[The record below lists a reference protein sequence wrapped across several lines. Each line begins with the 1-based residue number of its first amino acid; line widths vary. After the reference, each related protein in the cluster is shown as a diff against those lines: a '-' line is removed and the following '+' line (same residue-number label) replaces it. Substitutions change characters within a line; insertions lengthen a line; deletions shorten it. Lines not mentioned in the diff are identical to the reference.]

1 MNKLIEKTHRCHND
15 PSKVIHNFSSY
26 ELNDIEKSLLV
37 RGLNFSICPG
47 KLNYA
52 DYCINFEYLFK
63 AIKTDGIL
71 SPHKLDFVKTRLKDI
86 ALSSYKEHNSFPYKY
101 SNLSKEEAE
110 CLKKLSENKNLV
122 IQKSDK
128 GNAIVILNRED
139 YVGKV
144 KELLSDSSKFKVA
157 NVKEGKEIRHLMNV
171 REDFKQVIDEL
182 LRMEKITQ
190 QTYWKLDPI
199 GCKPGVLYGLSKV
212 HKTLVNGLP
221 KMRPILSAI
230 GTAGYNVSK
239 FLLPILDSVANG
251 PYTIINTFSF
261 NKEVQLQDANLV
273 MGSLDVDALF
283 TNIPLDETINIC
295 VTELFKDKELINK
308 LNKDDVRDLL
318 QLASKNT
325 LFIFD
330 GILYQQIDGVAMGSP
345 LGPHF
350 ANTFMNYHEK
360 QWLKDCPLDF
370 KPKYYRRYVDDIFV
384 LCESIEHLE
393 KFREY
398 LNVKHPNINFT
409 SEIEVDKKLPFLD
422 TLVDRSSGM
431 FITSVYRKPTFT
443 GVYTHFLSFLPS
455 VYKFGLLSTLLF
467 RYFSICSNFQLF
479 HLEVVEFKKIFTKNG
494 YPSKLIDACIFKF
507 LNKMYVKKVNI
518 DTVPKR
524 EYLIVLP
531 YLGPLSTKIQHRIK
545 TVFQKTLNYGKIRI
559 VFRTTR
565 RLSHLLRFKDLVSTD
580 LSSHIIYHF
589 KCSCCNAGYIGE
601 TRKHFKVRSSQH
613 LGISEFTGR
622 PMKGGLPTAIT
633 KHIKDSKCQCDL
645 RNFDI
650 LGREEDY
657 HKRLVK
663 ESLFIKLYDYALNEQ
678 QTSTELLLF

>member
-1 MNKLIEKTHRCHND
+1 MVYKLTFKIVVWFIIAIARFRFPRNESIPTILRRRYGDEVIKSVRKFEKTDRKLRKAELDLTFLQKCVELSLTPKFLNFKVTNDNLRNSNTYIHCQKELLNEEIVQKNKSIEELRNLLRNIKSELQEKLNVIDYAHVLSCFLQSNDRFISTHRDVQDKKLNKLIEKTHRCHND

-295 VTELFKDKELINK
+295 VTELFKDKELINM
-308 LNKDDVRDLL
+308 LNMDDVRDLL
-318 QLASKNT
+318 KLASKNT
-325 LFIFD
+325 
-330 GILYQQIDGVAMGSP
+330 
-345 LGPHF
+345 
-350 ANTFMNYHEK
+350 
-360 QWLKDCPLDF
+360 
-370 KPKYYRRYVDDIFV
+370 
-384 LCESIEHLE
+384 
-393 KFREY
+393 
-398 LNVKHPNINFT
+398 
-409 SEIEVDKKLPFLD
+409 
-422 TLVDRSSGM
+422 
-431 FITSVYRKPTFT
+431 
-443 GVYTHFLSFLPS
+443 
-455 VYKFGLLSTLLF
+455 
-467 RYFSICSNFQLF
+467 
-479 HLEVVEFKKIFTKNG
+479 
-494 YPSKLIDACIFKF
+494 
-507 LNKMYVKKVNI
+507 
-518 DTVPKR
+518 
-524 EYLIVLP
+524 
-531 YLGPLSTKIQHRIK
+531 
-545 TVFQKTLNYGKIRI
+545 
-559 VFRTTR
+559 
-565 RLSHLLRFKDLVSTD
+565 
-580 LSSHIIYHF
+580 
-589 KCSCCNAGYIGE
+589 
-601 TRKHFKVRSSQH
+601 
-613 LGISEFTGR
+613 
-622 PMKGGLPTAIT
+622 
-633 KHIKDSKCQCDL
+633 
-645 RNFDI
+645 
-650 LGREEDY
+650 
-657 HKRLVK
+657 
-663 ESLFIKLYDYALNEQ
+663 
-678 QTSTELLLF
+678 